1 MQIDNELLNKVLNE
15 LAGEYPGTMSQ
26 EAFDRICNGQTDGQ
40 KVAGHFQFLEEQGY
54 IETQIYVDYDE
65 SPRTYEVNIHKTKI
79 LSAGI
84 QLVNNG
90 GL

>member
-1 MQIDNELLNKVLNE
+1 MQIDNDLLNKILNE

-26 EAFDRICNGQTDGQ
+26 EAFDRICAGQTDGQ

-54 IETQIYVDYDE
+54 IETKIYVDYDYE
-65 SPRTYEVNIHKTKI
+65 PRTYEVHIHKTKI
-79 LSAGI
+79 LAPGI
-84 QLVNNG
+84 QLVNKG